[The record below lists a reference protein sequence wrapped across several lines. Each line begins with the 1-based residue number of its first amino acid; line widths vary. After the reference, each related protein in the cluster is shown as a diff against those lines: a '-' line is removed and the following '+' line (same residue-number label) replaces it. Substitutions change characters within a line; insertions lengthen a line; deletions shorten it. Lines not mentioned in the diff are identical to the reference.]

1 MQTQDLVD
9 RVCREFTRATGWPL
23 RYESGEGE
31 GSGCAAVSA
40 TSDGGSSGAVATV
53 SGPARTRARR
63 PAHQETSWRVD
74 LRDGHQ
80 QAGILRIDRPTKK
93 RPDREFLQACN
104 LADVIAE
111 ILARVVT
118 GEAIERTETDLNT
131 TSPDTLPQ
139 TLTKVLDNGLKLTG
153 LRSAGFFLLSADG
166 QSLRIRSQKHRDA
179 QVIPS
184 PRRQIADSPL
194 DRQALSDGTVLIR
207 RGEGD
212 HDLWL
217 PESCKLGL
225 VTPVRTSTDPVGT
238 LWAFDRRSRRLSPR
252 DMHVFESVSARIGHL
267 LEHAVLRRESLDKQR
282 LSSEMAAA
290 YGNKPTEV
298 LDATLCD
305 GAIGISSRCLSC
317 TELGGDMS
325 EIITEGDQAM
335 IGLGDASGHSLPAA
349 IVMSVVRGAFRALC
363 AETHG
368 RIESDEMMSRINRAL
383 VGTSQSHQ
391 FMTMVCGHLNGAT
404 RELTFTNA
412 GHPQPV
418 LYRDGGVTMLDSDG
432 MLLGVMDSADYGK
445 QRVQLRPGDVLAIY
459 TDGISESSDEGR
471 RMFKPEGVAA
481 SVCRHADLS
490 AAEIRDRIWQDVE
503 DHLAGQPCDDDR
515 TVLVL
520 KVAR

>member
-1 MQTQDLVD
+1 MQTQELVD

-23 RYESGEGE
+23 RYEAGGQVEPG
-31 GSGCAAVSA
+31 GATA
-40 TSDGGSSGAVATV
+40 TSAGGVATV
-53 SGPARTRARR
+53 TAQPPGPAGTRGKTRR
-63 PAHQETSWRVD
+63 SAHQQTSWQVN
-74 LRDGHQ
+74 LAGHQ
-80 QAGILRIDRPTKK
+80 QSGLLRIDKPTKK
-93 RPDREFLQACN
+93 SADREFMQACD

-111 ILARVVT
+111 ILARVLS
-118 GEAIERTETDLNT
+118 GEEIEKTESELQAAAAG
-131 TSPDTLPQ
+131 PDTLPQ
-139 TLTKVLDNGLKLTG
+139 TLTKVLDNCLKLTG

-166 QSLRIRSQKHRDA
+166 QTLRMRADKHRDG

-184 PRRQIADSPL
+184 PRRRVGESPFDL
-194 DRQALSDGTVLIR
+194 RAL
-207 RGEGD
+207 GEGSTLLRRD
-212 HDLWL
+212 EENAGVWM
-217 PESCKLGL
+217 PESCKLGV

-238 LWAFDRRSRRLSPR
+238 LWAFDRRSRRISPR
-252 DMHVFESVSARIGHL
+252 DMHVFESVAARIGHL
-267 LEHAVLRRESLDKQR
+267 LEHAVLKRESIDKQR

-298 LDATLCD
+298 IDATLCD
-305 GAIGISSRCLSC
+305 GTIGISSRCLSC

-368 RIESDEMMSRINRAL
+368 RIESSEMMARINRAL

-418 LYRDGGVTMLDSDG
+418 LYRDGEVTMLDSDG
-432 MLLGVMDSADYGK
+432 MLLGVLDSADYGK
-445 QRVQLRPGDVLAIY
+445 QRVQLRSGDVLAIY
-459 TDGISESSDEGR
+459 TDGISEASDEGR

-481 SVCRHADLS
+481 SVRRHASLRAD
-490 AAEIRDRIWQDVE
+490 EIRDRIWQDVE
-503 DHLAGQPCDDDR
+503 DHLAGEACDDDR
-515 TVLVL
+515 TVLVM
-520 KVAR
+520 KVD